1 MSDMSLAERVRG
13 TTGLE
18 TLMAIIMGVF
28 AYVGWRYV
36 FSGSFVGSVCVSV
49 VFSIVYWLALRFT
62 SQPK

>member
-1 MSDMSLAERVRG
+1 MSELSLSQRLRD

-18 TLMAIIMGVF
+18 TMLSIIMGIF